1 MPIAIALP
9 LLLAADAGPRA
20 PPNSDYRWA
29 SPAAVEAWH
38 DLKFGLRI
46 HWGSY
51 AIAGQGPESW
61 PLNKNGGNAT
71 FLRDWWARPYQWRPR
86 AFDADDWM
94 ALMKSAGVKFFD
106 FTTKHHEG
114 FSMYDTNTRVHGIH
128 VCGSNHYRLQ
138 VVA

>member
-1 MPIAIALP
+1 
-9 LLLAADAGPRA
+9 
-20 PPNSDYRWA
+20 
-29 SPAAVEAWH
+29 
-38 DLKFGLRI
+38 
-46 HWGSY
+46 
-51 AIAGQGPESW
+51 
-61 PLNKNGGNAT
+61 
-71 FLRDWWARPYQWRPR
+71 
-86 AFDADDWM
+86 M